1 MNRVQAAAGELLGPR
16 SYFLP
21 NLPDSLRSQAYG
33 PVTRPMHQ
41 LLFKQEKQDL
51 DGFTGIND
59 RLKKLILRLT
69 FMIS

>member
-21 NLPDSLRSQAYG
+21 NLPDNLRSQAYG
-33 PVTRPMHQ
+33 PVQKHQ

-51 DGFTGIND
+51 DDFTGIND